1 MAWCGGGGDL
11 KVGEDGGGVVWRVR
25 VRGKLRVRGA
35 GEVRPTGDAPTE
47 RNVLILNLTMELV
60 MRVEQDDL

>member
-1 MAWCGGGGDL
+1 MEWSARL
-11 KVGEDGGGVVWRVR
+11 VYR